1 MSVNHHHVSKPVCS
15 VMFWPDLVFILPFLW
30 QSTVEITY
38 LISYHWN
45 TATLFVPT
53 YGRWIFYLFCFW
65 IIVFCP
71 VCWSSLSVVH
81 WNAVGWHLLA
91 TTASPVWPGQY
102 QYGPDWHHARQT
114 LAHPWPVNPSQK
126 VCGAATVTATMCR
139 YIRSSFFSL
148 RKYLRV
154 LVSTAK
160 F

>member
-1 MSVNHHHVSKPVCS
+1 MLVCS
-15 VMFWPDLVFILPFLW
+15 VMFWPDLVFILQFLW

-65 IIVFCP
+65 IIVFNCLG
-71 VCWSSLSVVH
+71 WSSRWLRGMLQGGIS
-81 WNAVGWHLLA
+81 WSISIWSWLA
-91 TTASPVWPGQY
+91 PRY
-102 QYGPDWHHARQT
+102 AR
-114 LAHPWPVNPSQK
+114 LAHPWPCQSFTWDGRGGRGGGTGSVKLLSLDH
-126 VCGAATVTATMCR
+126 

-148 RKYLRV
+148 RKYLGV
-154 LVSTAK
+154 LVSTEK